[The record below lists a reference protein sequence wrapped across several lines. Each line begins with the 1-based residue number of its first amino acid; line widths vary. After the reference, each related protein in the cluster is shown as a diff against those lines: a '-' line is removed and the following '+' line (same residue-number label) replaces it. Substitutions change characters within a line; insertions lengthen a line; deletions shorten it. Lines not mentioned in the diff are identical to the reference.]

1 MEDKLS
7 KMKDKTLHSKG
18 NPNFYVVR
26 ENDRD
31 IEVAFRYKEKLTDG
45 KEKENFNELNV
56 LDFVATS
63 YKNSCFCIIEKI
75 KKGLRNKKDD
85 IIILY
90 LPLMFCFRHYLEMKL
105 KLLYVDCAHELFD
118 KGHKLSDLRDAL
130 KGKGYI
136 NVNIF
141 DSAINYIESLE
152 NNYPEHF
159 RYIVATDY
167 KFTDK
172 LIIPKDVCD
181 VIFNYINHIETA
193 AIIARVNS
201 LSTNK

>member
-1 MEDKLS
+1 MKNKPPYS
-7 KMKDKTLHSKG
+7 KSKS
-18 NPNFYVVR
+18 NFYVIR

-31 IEVAFRYKEKLTDG
+31 IEVAFRYKEKLPDG
-45 KEKENFNELNV
+45 KEQENFNELNV
-56 LDFVATS
+56 LHFVANS
-63 YKNSCFCIIEKI
+63 YMNSCICIIEKI
-75 KKGLRNKKDD
+75 KKGLHNKKDD
-85 IIILY
+85 IITLY

-105 KLLYVDCAHELFD
+105 KLLYVDCANELFD

-130 KGKGYI
+130 NGKGYI
-136 NVNIF
+136 DVNIF
-141 DSAINYIESLE
+141 NSAIDYIENLE

-172 LIIPKDVCD
+172 LIIPKNVCD

-193 AIIARVNS
+193 AINARVNS
-201 LSTNK
+201 MSTNK